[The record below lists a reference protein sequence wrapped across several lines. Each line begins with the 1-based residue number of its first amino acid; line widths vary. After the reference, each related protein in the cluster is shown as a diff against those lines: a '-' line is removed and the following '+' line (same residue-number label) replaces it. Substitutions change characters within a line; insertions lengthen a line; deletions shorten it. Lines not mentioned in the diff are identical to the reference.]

1 MLTSSCFP
9 VAGRGTRKDKS
20 PCPGSAPQPPP
31 SPGAEKSCLGS
42 TREEPGERWGRPP
55 TPGLENLPCFA
66 VLCAGA
72 AENPDPL
79 PARAARVRRAGVQV
93 RPLRQ
98 MANFLLGTVCPQACI
113 HPCERPRPAV
123 QVPARLALGIAGAH
137 QPVPLSWQVLRPV
150 PSQAD
155 NYRLP
160 DSVVMS
166 PGAHFPSKQFSWQIL
181 QRKPSP
187 TEGPGRT
194 AAPVMDA

>member
-1 MLTSSCFP
+1 MITSSCFP
-9 VAGRGTRKDKS
+9 VSDHGTRKDKS
-20 PCPGSAPQPPP
+20 PCPGSVPQPPS
-31 SPGAEKSCLGS
+31 SPGAEKSCLGG
-42 TREEPGERWGRPP
+42 TREEPGQRQGRPP
-55 TPGLENLPCFA
+55 TPRLENLPCFA

-79 PARAARVRRAGVQV
+79 PARAARVWRAGVQV
-93 RPLRQ
+93 RPLCQ
-98 MANFLLGTVCPQACI
+98 KVNFLLGTVCPGACI
-113 HPCERPRPAV
+113 HACECPRP
-123 QVPARLALGIAGAH
+123 PARLALGIAGAH
-137 QPVPLSWQVLRPV
+137 QPVPLSWQVLRPG

-155 NYRLP
+155 NYHLP
-160 DSVVMS
+160 DLVVMS